1 MTVFLHPRYW
11 PTWILLGCMRLCGLL
26 PYSWLLK
33 LGAALGGFLYFAL
46 PERRRI
52 AAINL
57 ELCFPEK
64 SPRERALL
72 TKQCFRSTGIAVMET
87 ALAWWGDASKLRK
100 LYTLEG
106 IKYLEQAVDSGKPV
120 LLLSGHMSCTE
131 IGSRLLAFHHRFQA
145 MYKPA
150 KNALYERVMLRH
162 RSRFYHEMVERKNS
176 RQLLRNLKRGVVTWY
191 APDQNF
197 GREDTVFA
205 PFFGVPATSL
215 TATARI
221 AEFARAVVIPF
232 FSYRLEGAKGYKLV
246 LGKALE
252 DFPSGNEI
260 ADATRVNQLIEAAV
274 RLAPEQYLWVHKR
287 FRIRP
292 PGEKKLY

>member
-1 MTVFLHPRYW
+1 MRICAWLPYPWLLFLGRR
-11 PTWILLGCMRLCGLL
+11 LGGLL
-26 PYSWLLK
+26 RL
-33 LGAALGGFLYFAL
+33 AL

-52 AAINL
+52 ANINID
-57 ELCFPEK
+57 LCFPEK
-64 SPRERALL
+64 SQRERKELA
-72 TKQCFRSTGIAVMET
+72 KKSFHSMGISVMET
-87 ALAWWGDASKLRK
+87 ALAWWGTEGRLKK

-106 IKYLEQAVDSGKPV
+106 IKYLEQATAAGKPV

-131 IGSRLLAFHHRFQA
+131 IGTRLLAYHHPFQA

-150 KNALYERVMLRH
+150 KNVLYERVMLRQ

-176 RQLLRNLKRGVVTWY
+176 RQLLRNLKRGIATWY

-205 PFFGVPATSL
+205 PFFGVPATTL

-221 AEFARAVVIPF
+221 VEFAGAAVIPF
-232 FSYRLEGAKGYKLV
+232 FPYRLDGNKGYKLV
-246 LGKALE
+246 LGKPLE
-252 DFPSGNEI
+252 HFPTGDEI
-260 ADATRVNQLIEAAV
+260 ADATRINQLIEAAA
-274 RLAPEQYLWVHKR
+274 RLAPEQYLWAHKR

>member
-1 MTVFLHPRYW
+1 MTALLHPRFW
-11 PTWILLGCMRLCGLL
+11 PTWILLACMRLCARL
-26 PYSWLLK
+26 PYSWLLF
-33 LGAALGGFLYFAL
+33 LGTALGRFLRFAL

-52 AAINL
+52 ATTNID
-57 ELCFPEK
+57 LCFPEK
-64 SPRERALL
+64 SARERQELV
-72 TKQCFRSTGIAVMET
+72 QQSFRSIGIAVMET
-87 ALAWWGDASKLRK
+87 ALTWWGAESRLKK
-100 LYTLEG
+100 LYTVEG
-106 IKYLEQAVDSGKPV
+106 LKHLEQALATGKPV

-131 IGSRLLAFHHRFQA
+131 IGSRLLALHHRFQA

-150 KNALYERVMLRH
+150 KNALYERVMLRQ

-205 PFFGVPATSL
+205 PFFGVPATTL

-221 AEFARAVVIPF
+221 VEFAGATVIPF
-232 FSYRLEGAKGYKLV
+232 FSYRLDGSKGYKLV
-246 LGKALE
+246 LGKPLE
-252 DFPSGNEI
+252 NYPSGNEL
-260 ADATRVNQLIEAAV
+260 ADATRINQLIEAAV

>member
-1 MTVFLHPRYW
+1 MTPFLQPRFW
-11 PTWILLGCMRLCGLL
+11 PTWFLLGCMRLCALL
-26 PYSWLLK
+26 PYSWLMFLGGA
-33 LGAALGGFLYFAL
+33 LGAFLRLAL

-52 AAINL
+52 AAVNI

-64 SPRERALL
+64 TPLERAELV
-72 TKQCFRSTGIAVMET
+72 KRIFRSIGIAVMET
-87 ALAWWGDASKLRK
+87 AFAWWGAESRLRK
-100 LYTLEG
+100 LHTVEG
-106 IKYLEQAVDSGKPV
+106 LKYLEQAVSAGRPV

-131 IGSRLLAFHHRFQA
+131 IGCRMLAFHQRFQA

-150 KNALYERVMLRH
+150 KNRLYERVMLRQ

-205 PFFGVPATSL
+205 PFFGIPATTL

-221 AEFARAVVIPF
+221 VEFAGATVIPF
-232 FSYRLEGAKGYKLV
+232 FPYRLEGGKGYTLV
-246 LGKALE
+246 LGKPLE
-252 DFPSGNEI
+252 NFPSGDEA
-260 ADATRVNQLIEAAV
+260 ADAARVNQIIEAAA
-274 RLAPEQYLWVHKR
+274 RMAPEQYLWVHKR